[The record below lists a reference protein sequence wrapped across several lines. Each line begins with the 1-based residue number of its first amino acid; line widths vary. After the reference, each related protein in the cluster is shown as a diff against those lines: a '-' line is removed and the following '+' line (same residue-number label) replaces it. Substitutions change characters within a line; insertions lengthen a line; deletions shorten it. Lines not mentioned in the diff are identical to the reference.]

1 MPEIALNLKQRVNPL
16 ENAHQNEIWNS
27 KDFLKERQNVFN
39 FLLKVSKRL
48 QLTSKNLFKTFQL
61 FDLYITLSNS
71 EQPNYFK
78 IGIVCLFIMTKYEDG
93 KILSH
98 SIFTEIFNGNLT
110 KEEYHQIESNI
121 LQMVEFKINL
131 ETVLDAHS
139 LLETAYQIN

>member
-1 MPEIALNLKQRVNPL
+1 
-16 ENAHQNEIWNS
+16 
-27 KDFLKERQNVFN
+27 
-39 FLLKVSKRL
+39 
-48 QLTSKNLFKTFQL
+48 
-61 FDLYITLSNS
+61 
-71 EQPNYFK
+71 
-78 IGIVCLFIMTKYEDG
+78 MTKYEDG

-139 LLETAYQIN
+139 LLETVCQINQSQKDLFLELYYFIILSGFIQIKPYYIALVCHALILQEKPLV